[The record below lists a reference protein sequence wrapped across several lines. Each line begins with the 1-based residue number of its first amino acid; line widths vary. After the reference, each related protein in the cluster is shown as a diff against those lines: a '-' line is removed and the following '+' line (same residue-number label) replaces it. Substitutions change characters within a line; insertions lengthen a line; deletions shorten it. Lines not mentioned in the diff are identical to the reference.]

1 MSSLFFSR
9 FKFSWYIINF
19 PSTSQILFS
28 TNITHLSKQRG
39 WKILKIS
46 VDFYTLNDLL
56 RFFGFSFF
64 FFFFRKKCIKQS
76 INHCCHYNYHC
87 TCIFNPWITLKSYVA
102 IWYFKKSQ
110 LHRFRHKSCNHNYHG
125 SFTHTISFNLKRKQT
140 ECLRHQTKSQYLSL
154 VWRLTDNS
162 SLAILHFF
170 LVSWSF
176 LWLLTMTTSC
186 FLWLLQR
193 SGRMEVSL
201 RVLTRVWFWYNACKR
216 EDSVNTI
223 TLFY

>member
-1 MSSLFFSR
+1 MLQYDISR
-9 FKFSWYIINF
+9 SPNYIDSDIKAA
-19 PSTSQILFS
+19 T
-28 TNITHLSKQRG
+28 IT
-39 WKILKIS
+39 IMADIT
-46 VDFYTLNDLL
+46 YT
-56 RFFGFSFF
+56 G
-64 FFFFRKKCIKQS
+64 
-76 INHCCHYNYHC
+76 
-87 TCIFNPWITLKSYVA
+87 
-102 IWYFKKSQ
+102 
-110 LHRFRHKSCNHNYHG
+110 
-125 SFTHTISFNLKRKQT
+125 SFNLKRKQT

-201 RVLTRVWFWYNACKR
+201 RVLTRVWF
-216 EDSVNTI
+216 
-223 TLFY
+223 